1 MLVVDSSALI
11 NVLLYPK
18 PSAELRRRVLDA
30 ESLHAPDLLDLEV
43 LQVLRGLVRG
53 GKVSPERA
61 DDARQD
67 IDQLPVQRYPHT
79 GFADRV
85 WSLRHTLTAYD
96 AAYVALSELLAM
108 PLVTSDAR
116 LARASG
122 HGAAVELYP
131 LD

>member
-18 PSAELRRRVLDA
+18 PSADLRRRVLEA
-30 ESLHAPDLLDLEV
+30 ESLHAPHLLDLEI
-43 LQVLRGLVRG
+43 LQVLRGLVRT
-53 GKVSPERA
+53 GKVSADRA

-67 IDQLPVQRYPHT
+67 VLQLPLERYPHT
-79 GFADRV
+79 GFAERV
-85 WSLRHTLTAYD
+85 WALRHTLTAYD
-96 AAYVALSELLAM
+96 AAYVALSEVLAM

-122 HGAAVELYP
+122 HGAAVEHYP